1 MRAPARIVT
10 HFLKIWANS
19 QFSGDLSRC
28 IHASLSGF
36 SSFFDVVVYKRT
48 FEQVRQYLRL
58 CNLSV

>member
-48 FEQVRQYLRL
+48 FQ
-58 CNLSV
+58 